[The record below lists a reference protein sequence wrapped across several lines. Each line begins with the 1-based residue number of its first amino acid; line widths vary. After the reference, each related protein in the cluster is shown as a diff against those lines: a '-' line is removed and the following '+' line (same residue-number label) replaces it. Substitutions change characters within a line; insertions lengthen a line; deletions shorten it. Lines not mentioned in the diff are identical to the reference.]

1 MLFIYVIFTQLRVP
15 AYLSLWVAVAYTVH
29 TQTTIY
35 FSRKQYMIPSLSDNI
50 VQKLGN
56 FMNSVCCTGKNPVFF
71 SAAPFFI
78 GSGFPYIYPHND
90 ELGKRHHILYRV
102 MYIYTLL
109 YNKGPAD
116 TKSFIFV
123 HKIERTCHLKFVH
136 EHVASRYT

>member
-1 MLFIYVIFTQLRVP
+1 MP

-29 TQTTIY
+29 TQTMIY

-50 VQKLGN
+50 VQKFGN
-56 FMNSVCCTGKNPVFF
+56 FMNTVCCTGKNPLFF

-78 GSGFPYIYPHND
+78 GSGFLYITYPHND
-90 ELGKRHHILYRV
+90 ELGKRYHILYGV
-102 MYIYTLL
+102 IYIHYYTIIR
-109 YNKGPAD
+109 PAD

-136 EHVASRYT
+136 EHVAIAGIHNTYSY